1 MKFNEFEKDA
11 RKQLAE
17 KNNLSQDQL
26 DEILPAIAAIA
37 RGAGAAAGAAGRV
50 AAKGGAALARGA
62 AKAGASAARGAG
74 RLAAKGATSAVKTAA
89 KSIGG
94 RNNDEPQTND
104 PNATVGSQADAP
116 TPMGSTGTQGTTG
129 TKPTGT
135 QTSPVKQGKTIRMP
149 AGTAKKPTNFKITKV
164 QGDDV
169 EIENPLPKPGEPK
182 KFTYKKQDLEGVLG
196 DETK

>member
-62 AKAGASAARGAG
+62 GKLAARGA
-74 RLAAKGATSAVKTAA
+74 KSAIKTAGKAAA

-94 RNNDEPQTND
+94 RDPEQQPND
-104 PNATVGSQADAP
+104 PNATVGGQEEQ
-116 TPMGSTGTQGTTG
+116 PMGATSSQGTQGTTG

-135 QTSPVKQGKTIRMP
+135 QTDPIKAGKKLQMP
-149 AGTAKKPTNFKITKV
+149 AGKTKKPTNFKITKV

-169 EIENPLPKPGEPK
+169 EIENPQPKPGEPK